1 MEIKKIL
8 PTIVKKL
15 SKQTIIDQ
23 PELEAEILLSFILD
37 NNRQFILSNPNYELS
52 DNQTKKLERLLNRR
66 LKGEPIAYIIGH
78 KEFYGLDFS
87 VNKDVLIPRP
97 ETELLVDLA
106 LGKIELLLP
115 NFKETNIIDV
125 GTGSGCIPISIAK
138 NITNKDNISISAS
151 DISKKALNI
160 ARKNAKK
167 HKALIKFNRSNL
179 LDNINDNFHLIIA
192 NLPYIHSNQANSIAK
207 LLHHP
212 KLSLDGGKDG
222 LDLIKKLINQSKEKL
237 TEKGTILLE
246 IAPEQKEEVYFYA
259 RKIFHL
265 PKLSIHKDLAGLDRV
280 AEIRP

>member
-106 LGKIELLLP
+106 LGKIEWLLP